1 MGMIKISEGLK
12 LWLRGRQWS
21 QRELAKALNNYDE
34 GVISKVL
41 NGEMEP
47 SKQLMKKLMDLT
59 GYDFG
64 RGSLFTYEK
73 KHRGE

>member
-12 LWLRGRQWS
+12 LWLEGRKWN
-21 QRELAKALNNYDE
+21 QRELAEALNNYDE

-73 KHRGE
+73 K

>member
-1 MGMIKISEGLK
+1 VGTIKISEGLR
-12 LWLRGRQWS
+12 LWLRGREWN
-21 QRELAKALNNYDE
+21 QRELAEALNNYDE

-41 NGEMEP
+41 SGEMEP
-47 SKQLMKKLMDLT
+47 SKQLMKRLMDLT

-73 KHRGE
+73 K